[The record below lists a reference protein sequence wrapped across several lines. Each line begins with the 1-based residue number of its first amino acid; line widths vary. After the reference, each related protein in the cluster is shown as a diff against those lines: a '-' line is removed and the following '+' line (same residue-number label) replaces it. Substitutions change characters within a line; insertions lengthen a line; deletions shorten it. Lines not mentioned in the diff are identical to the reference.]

1 MFNMK
6 VRLAASVID
15 HHASV
20 LYRSAVLIKYHLQ
33 GARQ

>member
-1 MFNMK
+1 MLNMK

-15 HHASV
+15 HSASV
-20 LYRSAVLIKYHLQ
+20 LYRRPVLIKYHLQ

>member
-1 MFNMK
+1 MLNMK

-15 HHASV
+15 HRVSV
-20 LYRSAVLIKYHLQ
+20 LYRSPVLIKYHLQ